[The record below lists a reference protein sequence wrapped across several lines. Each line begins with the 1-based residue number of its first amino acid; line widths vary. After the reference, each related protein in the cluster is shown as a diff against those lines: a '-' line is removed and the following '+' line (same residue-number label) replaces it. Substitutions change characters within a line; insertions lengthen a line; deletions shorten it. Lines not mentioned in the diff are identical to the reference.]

1 MSSWVFG
8 YNYTEGEK
16 PVPARKRFTTPT
28 AIYDIYTQFRQH
40 DLEDEKRRTKL
51 LNMYHMR
58 RPFDPDQ
65 LKRLGQSWRA
75 NLNWGDLK
83 NVIDSRAGVVTAI
96 ETATYDLIVLDSPI
110 PLVAGPEE
118 ERATTVL
125 AEEFSRAIR
134 ADGRVISALGMMN
147 KEADLYGFGPV
158 SWRTPESYVPAQL
171 RRGQILVDPQGP
183 VSPDDHDIVFIDTV
197 MEAADI
203 FRILDNPDLAA
214 KAGWHIPALQRWA
227 VKVFELQYDT
237 RNNGTIDGGVGY
249 LEALA
254 EATRRNDFYE
264 VNQFRKFHVLD
275 VYVREMKEPRG
286 ITHIIVPATSQ
297 GAETDNTKHDF
308 LFEKENAYDHMSQVV
323 NWFVPDKSIAY
334 LKSSR
339 GIASDIA
346 PKAALR
352 DRSICAQADAVV
364 RALSMVIKQK
374 NPGASPIT
382 SLQEIGPY
390 TVVGQDFDPI
400 PNANQ
405 NSNFQGVAQFM
416 QQLDMATSQA
426 VAGTTFGLSVPRLNL
441 GGTTMSK
448 SESEVTE
455 RRITQRDENYR
466 SARLAVHR
474 AFWATTF
481 DRFMKIATGPVVIRK
496 EYPHVN
502 DFVERC
508 DKRGVTVQMMKDL
521 VKVLT
526 VDVSREVII
535 GMDGVTQFLS
545 TLMQQFGG
553 TADEAGR
560 KRLAHDI
567 ARIQLGKKL
576 ANRYFPIESR
586 DKGPSNDASVATLE
600 NNAIQNG
607 QPVLVGPDQ
616 NQAAHINVH
625 MQVLQQIQE
634 TVQNGLAEAQREY
647 EQSGQ
652 MQQDT
657 DGNLAPKV
665 DDPERLMQ
673 VLQAASGHVQEHLQI
688 LAADKLAADFVRQV
702 NAALVGLGDVTQALN
717 LAIATHRRVR
727 EAEEK
732 RLREQQEAL
741 QRQAD
746 EAEIAKANHKAD
758 LEAENARHKIEL
770 DHQIALERLRMEA
783 DQGQRRLAME
793 EERERGKARL
803 DYESTRNRALI
814 ESETARRDMA
824 RKEAEADATMRIEQA
839 RAQQEAS
846 LRASEVAQNR
856 IESRNRLRDVTGRN
870 PPRPSDFTERPAAPT
885 GVIPV

>member
-16 PVPARKRFTTPT
+16 PKPARKRFTSST
-28 AIYDIYTQFRQH
+28 AIYSIYEQFRQH
-40 DLEDEKRRTKL
+40 DVEDEKRRVKI
-51 LNMYHMR
+51 LNMYNMR
-58 RPFDPDQ
+58 RPFDPEQ
-65 LKRLGQSWRA
+65 LKQLGQSWRA
-75 NLNWGDLK
+75 NVNWGDLK
-83 NVIDSRAGVVTAI
+83 NVVDSRAGVVTAI
-96 ETATYDLIVLDSPI
+96 ETATYDLVALDTPI
-110 PLVAGPEE
+110 PLTAGPEE

-134 ADGRVISALGMMN
+134 ADGRVVSALGMMN

-158 SWRTPESYVPAQL
+158 AWRTPETYVPAQL
-171 RRGQILVDPQGP
+171 RRGQVLVDPQGP
-183 VSPDDHDIVFIDTV
+183 VSPDDHDIIFIDTV

-203 FRILDNPDLAA
+203 FRILDNPDIAS
-214 KAGWHIPALQRWA
+214 KAGWNIPAVRRWA

-237 RNNGTIDGGVGY
+237 RNNGSVDGGVGY
-249 LEALA
+249 LEALE
-254 EATRRNDFYE
+254 EASRRNDFYE

-275 VYVREMKEPRG
+275 VYIREMKEPRG
-286 ITHIIVPATSQ
+286 VTHVIVPATVQ
-297 GAETDNTKHDF
+297 GAETDSPDRDF
-308 LFEKENAYDHMSQVV
+308 LFEHENAYDRMSEVV

-334 LKSSR
+334 LKASR

-364 RALSMVIKQK
+364 RALSMVVKQK

-390 TVVGQDFDPI
+390 TIVGQDFDPM

-416 QQLDMATSQA
+416 QQLDGATGQA
-426 VAGTTFGLSVPRLNL
+426 IAGTTFGMSVPRLNL
-441 GGTTMSK
+441 GGTAMSK
-448 SESEVTE
+448 SESEIAE

-474 AFWATTF
+474 AFWDTTF
-481 DRFMKIATGPVVIRK
+481 RRFMKIATGPVVIRK
-496 EYPHVN
+496 EYPHVHS
-502 DFVERC
+502 FVERC
-508 DKRGVTVQMMKDL
+508 EKRGVSVQMMRDILKL
-521 VKVLT
+521 LT

-535 GMDGVTQFLS
+535 GMDGVTQFL
-545 TLMQQFGG
+545 TNMMQQFGG

-560 KRLAHDI
+560 KRLAHDV
-567 ARIQLGKKL
+567 ARVQLGKKL

-625 MQVLQQIQE
+625 MQVLQQVQE

-647 EQSGQ
+647 EQNGR
-652 MQQDT
+652 MQQDAE
-657 DGNLAPKV
+657 GNLAPKV
-665 DDPERLMQ
+665 DNPEQLMQ
-673 VLQAASGHVQEHLQI
+673 VLQAASTHVQEHLQI
-688 LAADKLAADFVRQV
+688 LSADKLAADFVKQV
-702 NAALVGLGDVTQALN
+702 SATLVSLGDVTQALN

-732 RLREQQEAL
+732 RIREQQEAL

-758 LEAENARHKIEL
+758 LEAENARRKIDL
-770 DHQIALERLRMEA
+770 DHQLALERLRMEA
-783 DQGQRRLAME
+783 EQGQRRLAME
-793 EERERGKARL
+793 EDQARGKARL
-803 DYESTRNRALI
+803 EFESARNRAMV
-814 ESETARRDMA
+814 ESETARRDIA
-824 RKEAEADATMRIEQA
+824 RKDAQAGASMRIDQA
-839 RAQQEAS
+839 RAAQEAN
-846 LRASEVAQNR
+846 LRASEVAQTR
-856 IESRNRLRDVTGRN
+856 MESRNRLREVTGRN
-870 PPRPSDFTERPAAPT
+870 PPRPSDFTEQSAAPT
-885 GVIPV
+885 GIVPV